1 MRPSHLA
8 RTTCRHL
15 FFLEEPA
22 SERFIISMKL
32 RGLSVPVRQ
41 DDEDAGSG
49 SPSFGFNLDEVIKL
63 EQQVLIPQL
72 TDKVD
77 DNYWLV

>member
-1 MRPSHLA
+1 
-8 RTTCRHL
+8 
-15 FFLEEPA
+15 
-22 SERFIISMKL
+22 MKL
-32 RGLSVPVRQ
+32 RGLSDPVRQ
-41 DDEDAGSG
+41 DDENAGSR
-49 SPSFGFNLDEVIKL
+49 SPSFGFNLNEVIKL